1 MLGRLFKVLLFSGV
15 TRSVV
20 SFVNQICTWLIPL
33 EKQLSGFYVGVHGV
47 CVCLCVHVHVCVCV
61 CACVH
66 AFVSVC
72 ACVCAYMR
80 ECVCVCV

>member
-47 CVCLCVHVHVCVCV
+47 CVCVFV
-61 CACVH
+61 CAC
-66 AFVSVC
+66 A
-72 ACVCAYMR
+72 
-80 ECVCVCV
+80 CVCVCVHVCMHS

>member
-47 CVCLCVHVHVCVCV
+47 CVFVCACACVCVCVCV
-61 CACVH
+61 CACI
-66 AFVSVC
+66 
-72 ACVCAYMR
+72 R
-80 ECVCVCV
+80 ECVCMCVCVHA